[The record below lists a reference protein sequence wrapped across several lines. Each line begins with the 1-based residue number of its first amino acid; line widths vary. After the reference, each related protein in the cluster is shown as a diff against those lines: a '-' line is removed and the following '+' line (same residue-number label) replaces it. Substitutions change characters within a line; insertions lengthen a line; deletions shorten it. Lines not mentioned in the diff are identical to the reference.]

1 MNNCKLIFKN
11 KIFNKVFTHY
21 EGIQSPNSTFIQ
33 LNDAYKKI
41 KNLDKKLTMYLFNK
55 LNIHNTGD
63 NSIITFIPKIKENK
77 ILEIYIKFTNDFFD
91 RTKLKKYIDG
101 LLHVIGEEG
110 IIIKDNNKKYLF
122 II

>member
-63 NSIITFIPKIKENK
+63 NCIITFIPKIKENK